1 MAVRWRT
8 RTAGLLMVAG
18 ALLGLTGCGSSSPLP
33 VFDHEQ
39 TANDI
44 FLSTSDDH
52 ELEIESGSSRFLGT
66 DSRGIDYYTYLT
78 RDEAGEGVCLVVVAD
93 GAEDWTSGCGSLP
106 VTVGVPEAGVD
117 SATLGNFRDVEQSGE
132 MVGDYVAVE
141 GPEY

>member
-1 MAVRWRT
+1 MAS
-8 RTAGLLMVAG
+8 G

-33 VFDHEQ
+33 VFDQEQ

-44 FLSTSDDH
+44 FLSTSD

-78 RDEAGEGVCLVVVAD
+78 RDRTGEGICFVVVAD

-117 SATLGNFRDVEQSGE
+117 SATLGNFRDVEQPGE